1 MNHHPVISIV
11 TIFRDPPVPFF
22 EEAIASVFA
31 QTESRW
37 ELLLVDDGSTKPG
50 AAMAD
55 SIARDNPDRVSVLR
69 HPGGVN
75 RGMSASRNLGISAAQ
90 GEFVSFL
97 DADDLYLPEKLER
110 QLAEFSRHAEVA
122 MVYGPS
128 LYWWG
133 WTGDSK
139 DAGRDHPRRLGLR
152 PNEVV
157 AAPLLARAWLADRGD
172 TPATCAV
179 LIRRQAIEAVG
190 RFETDFV
197 DLYEDQ
203 VLFYKLALAYPAYLE
218 GQAWD
223 RYRRHPAA
231 LCEVRIREGTHSDD
245 TRPTPARERF
255 LVWLEAYLTATGIR
269 DEAVWRGL
277 RRQQWPFRHPLA
289 YRVATTTGAVTT
301 RAMDRARILAG
312 RLVRRP
318 QGYV

>member
-37 ELLLVDDGSTKPG
+37 ELLLVDDGSTNPC

-55 SIARDNPDRVSVLR
+55 SFARDNPHRVSVLR

-110 QLAEFSRHAEVA
+110 QLADISRHAEVA

-139 DAGRDHPRRLGLR
+139 DLARDHPRRLGLR
-152 PNEVV
+152 PNGVV
-157 AAPLLARAWLADRGD
+157 AAPVLARAWLADRGD

-179 LIRRQAIEAVG
+179 LIRRQAIEAV
-190 RFETDFV
+190 V
-197 DLYEDQ
+197 DS
-203 VLFYKLALAYPAYLE
+203 KPTS
-218 GQAWD
+218 
-223 RYRRHPAA
+223 PIST
-231 LCEVRIREGTHSDD
+231 RIRSSSISSHSRTPLISRVRHGTD
-245 TRPTPARERF
+245 
-255 LVWLEAYLTATGIR
+255 
-269 DEAVWRGL
+269 
-277 RRQQWPFRHPLA
+277 
-289 YRVATTTGAVTT
+289 TGATQRPCVRCASERGRTRTT
-301 RAMDRARILAG
+301 LDRHLRESG
-312 RLVRRP
+312 S
-318 QGYV
+318 